1 MKVDIITRHSV
12 PNYGS
17 LLQSYATQ
25 KAIEKMGHESEII
38 NYVRYEERYKNLAS
52 TLVKGKKWD
61 KNFVL
66 RTIYKIIQSPN
77 YSKMYKR
84 FAKYKKEILKE
95 TELEYGSIKELE
107 DNLPIADVYCSGSD
121 QIWGSIGTVDYDEA
135 YFLEFAKGRK
145 CISYSSS
152 FGKTELSEKLDRN
165 LDNLLSKFS
174 RILIREKSAKQ
185 LLENRN
191 INNVEQVLD
200 PTLLLSKNEWMKFS
214 EKSTKKINGKYV
226 LVYQLHDNKDF
237 DKYAKKFAKFKN
249 MKLLRISP
257 SLYHITR
264 SGKLIYLP
272 TQYDFVKY
280 FMNAEYILTDSFH
293 ATVFSIIFNRKFI
306 DVLPPNKTGTRIQSI
321 LDLFGIN
328 NRILQSFDDMKLID
342 EEIEYIKVNSR
353 IEEEREKSLR
363 LFKDSIE
370 N

>member
-145 CISYSSS
+145 
-152 FGKTELSEKLDRN
+152 
-165 LDNLLSKFS
+165 
-174 RILIREKSAKQ
+174 
-185 LLENRN
+185 
-191 INNVEQVLD
+191 
-200 PTLLLSKNEWMKFS
+200 
-214 EKSTKKINGKYV
+214 
-226 LVYQLHDNKDF
+226 
-237 DKYAKKFAKFKN
+237 
-249 MKLLRISP
+249 
-257 SLYHITR
+257 
-264 SGKLIYLP
+264 
-272 TQYDFVKY
+272 
-280 FMNAEYILTDSFH
+280 
-293 ATVFSIIFNRKFI
+293 
-306 DVLPPNKTGTRIQSI
+306 
-321 LDLFGIN
+321 
-328 NRILQSFDDMKLID
+328 
-342 EEIEYIKVNSR
+342 
-353 IEEEREKSLR
+353 
-363 LFKDSIE
+363 
-370 N
+370 